1 MPAGYRITA
10 STGLD
15 QGDRQYQQDQLCLLP
30 HPRVSGCVLGVVADG
45 MGGRS
50 GGRKAADQV
59 MMSAQQLFERYDPE
73 NDLALNML
81 QKLAQ
86 EAHIVIRLTGTT
98 AEEEPHS
105 TFAAFMLNPGGD
117 CHWAHSGDSRIYHF
131 RGESLVTRTKDHS
144 VVQRLVDSGELTEE
158 QASVDPRSNV
168 LVHCLGAERAPAV
181 AEHSIDAMEPGDSL
195 LACSDGLWHY
205 FTPVELGR
213 IVNQLTP
220 RQACEFLIKKA
231 RQRAEGRGD
240 NISVIV
246 MKFEPLP
253 APEPRKFPPLQMP
266 PSFT

>member
-15 QGDRQYQQDQLCLLP
+15 PGDRQYQQDQLCLLQ
-30 HPRVSGCVLGVVADG
+30 HARVPGCVLGVVADG

-59 MMSAQQLFERYDPE
+59 MMSAQQLFERYDPKSD
-73 NDLALNML
+73 NPLDML

-86 EAHIVIRLTGTT
+86 EAHIVIRLTAAT

-105 TFAAFMLNPGGD
+105 TVAAFVLNPEGD

-131 RGESLVTRTKDHS
+131 RGETLVHRTKDHS

-158 QASVDPRSNV
+158 QANVDPRSNV

-181 AEHSIDAMEPGDSL
+181 AEHSIEALLPGDVL

-213 IVNQLTP
+213 VTHQLSP

-253 APEPRKFPPLQMP
+253 EPEPRKFPTLQMP
-266 PSFT
+266 GFT